1 MNFKRRKMSL
11 VGKVGAVMLLGIGFM
26 GFSPSVAPN
35 TCVVSAAEIEIN
47 ESFYFPATKTLN
59 IPPIQGGDTIKISL
73 SDDIKK
79 QVENVRIANGITVLP
94 KNAFRYFSKLTSV
107 TIPPSVISIEECAF
121 LCCESL
127 TSVTIPS
134 SVISVEEC
142 AFLCCESLTSATIP
156 PSVISIGDWAFAGTD
171 LTSVEIPPSVISIGE
186 NAFRS
191 CKNLTSV
198 SLPQKFIGNVDNIF
212 FDCSIPNI
220 LFLQTERKVTP
231 LCIK

>member
-127 TSVTIPS
+127 TS
-134 SVISVEEC
+134 
-142 AFLCCESLTSATIP
+142 ATIP